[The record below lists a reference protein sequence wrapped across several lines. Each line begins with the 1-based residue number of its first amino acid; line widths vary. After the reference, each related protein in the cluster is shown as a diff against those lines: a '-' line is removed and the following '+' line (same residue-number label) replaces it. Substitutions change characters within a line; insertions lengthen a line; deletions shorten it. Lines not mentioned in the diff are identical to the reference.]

1 MQNSN
6 CKSFDWKGW
15 SLVATNVAIVF
26 ILAGSTDAAVPRH
39 SVPTKPTVDRCLVRL
54 NNRSVATVA
63 IAVDGTVLDFP
74 LKPSKVILGRKGSF
88 GIEYVESD
96 LAVSPLTSS
105 SKSHLYVY
113 LQDRRFTF
121 DLFTTMSGGCAV
133 ISVRDSLDNQVTVD
147 GLPRL
152 AK

>member
-1 MQNSN
+1 MICGSN
-6 CKSFDWKGW
+6 RYSICWKVW
-15 SLVATNVAIVF
+15 VPIAAILVFSI
-26 ILAGSTDAAVPRH
+26 ILAGQVEAAVQRH
-39 SVPTKPTVDRCLVRL
+39 TIPTKPSFDRCLVRL

-121 DLFTTMSGGCAV
+121 DLFTTMSGGRCHLGTRR
-133 ISVRDSLDNQVTVD
+133 S
-147 GLPRL
+147 
-152 AK
+152 